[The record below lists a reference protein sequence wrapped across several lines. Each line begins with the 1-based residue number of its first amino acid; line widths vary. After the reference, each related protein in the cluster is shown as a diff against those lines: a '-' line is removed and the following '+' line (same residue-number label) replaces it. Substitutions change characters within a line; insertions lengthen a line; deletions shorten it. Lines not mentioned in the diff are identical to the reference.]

1 MGLFKRAASAINT
14 ADPATD
20 LTLALAPSIRRVQKL
35 EERGS
40 PANGVI
46 TGVKFTLDDDT
57 TRKDYAVTV
66 LESGARYGIRAYP
79 RAAHRMR
86 LGLPVVVKADD
97 GRAVFDWAAMAAA
110 WGLDEESAGQDSLRK
125 PPDDGIHDSALDAR
139 VQRHLKKWP
148 PVSATIVSVT
158 RTTMFGLQTV
168 NFDVELELLDGSRSL
183 SKRDEVPSYAQWWAA
198 PGAVVP
204 AVVDPGDTSK
214 ASVDWPAFA
223 LAKVDDVGFDD
234 DPIDGSIAALLEQSR
249 APTPTMTTQP
259 AAVDPSA
266 PVTLDLSMRSWV
278 EARRSGAMSERDFE
292 QALHDWQEA
301 GMCNAAQIEAA
312 RAAAQSV

>member
-1 MGLFKRAASAINT
+1 
-14 ADPATD
+14 
-20 LTLALAPSIRRVQKL
+20 
-35 EERGS
+35 
-40 PANGVI
+40 
-46 TGVKFTLDDDT
+46 
-57 TRKDYAVTV
+57 
-66 LESGARYGIRAYP
+66 
-79 RAAHRMR
+79 MR

-125 PPDDGIHDSALDAR
+125 PPDDGIHDSALDAH

-148 PVSATIVSVT
+148 PVSATIVSVA

-183 SKRDEVPSYAQWWAA
+183 SKRDEVPSYAQWWAT

-249 APTPTMTTQP
+249 APTPTITTQP

-278 EARRSGAMSERDFE
+278 EARRSGAMSEHDFE

-312 RAAAQSV
+312 RRGGPISLTP